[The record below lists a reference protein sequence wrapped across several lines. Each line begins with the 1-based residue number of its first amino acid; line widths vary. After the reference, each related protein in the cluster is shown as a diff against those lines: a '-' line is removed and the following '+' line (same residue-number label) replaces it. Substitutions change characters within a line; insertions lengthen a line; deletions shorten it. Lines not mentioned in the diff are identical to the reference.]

1 MSPFKIRRSF
11 APERCTS
18 KMARDRLING
28 TVIEAQGK
36 IKSKDVVT
44 ADKPGNRSSYY
55 NWRLNI
61 RRLCMTRSERSE

>member
-1 MSPFKIRRSF
+1 MSPCEIRRSF
-11 APERCTS
+11 APERCPS
-18 KMARDRLING
+18 KMGRDRLING
-28 TVIEAQGK
+28 TVIEVQGK

-61 RRLCMTRSERSE
+61 RRLCMTRSERSD